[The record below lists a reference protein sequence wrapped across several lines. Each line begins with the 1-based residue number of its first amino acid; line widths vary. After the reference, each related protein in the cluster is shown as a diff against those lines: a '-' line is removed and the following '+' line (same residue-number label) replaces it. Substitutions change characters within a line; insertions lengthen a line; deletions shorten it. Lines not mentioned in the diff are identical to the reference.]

1 MSHDD
6 NAGPPDVS
14 SGSNPVS
21 ASSMS
26 NFVQVD
32 LPAYK
37 SFDIGSGSSEEIATG
52 WKKWKRGLILYLDAL
67 GVNKEREKTR
77 LKSMVLYLI
86 GEGCLDIYVTI
97 NDQGSDFESVI
108 KTLDDYF
115 IPQCNISYE
124 RHVFGSCKQNKG
136 ETMDCYVT
144 RLRVLAKTCDF
155 QDTIDERIRDQVIQ
169 GCFSHELRKKFLQK
183 HDLTLDKILT
193 MSKTT
198 ELSEGQVR
206 RMRNE
211 EKVHTFYEW

>member
-1 MSHDD
+1 
-6 NAGPPDVS
+6 
-14 SGSNPVS
+14 
-21 ASSMS
+21 
-26 NFVQVD
+26 
-32 LPAYK
+32 
-37 SFDIGSGSSEEIATG
+37 
-52 WKKWKRGLILYLDAL
+52 
-67 GVNKEREKTR
+67 
-77 LKSMVLYLI
+77 
-86 GEGCLDIYVTI
+86 
-97 NDQGSDFESVI
+97 
-108 KTLDDYF
+108 
-115 IPQCNISYE
+115 
-124 RHVFGSCKQNKG
+124 
-136 ETMDCYVT
+136 MDCYVT